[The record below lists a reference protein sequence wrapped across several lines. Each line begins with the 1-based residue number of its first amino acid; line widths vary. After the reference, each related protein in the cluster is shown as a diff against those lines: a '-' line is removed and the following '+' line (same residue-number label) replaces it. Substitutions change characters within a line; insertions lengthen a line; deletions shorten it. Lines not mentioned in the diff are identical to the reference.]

1 MHGHTDDTG
10 QSNLT
15 RALQS
20 PPKYILS
27 AGVENVS
34 HRNGDVYTAKIVS
47 VIPTNTRVKHRTERN
62 RNLETYHGKETLSP
76 ARLCASSPTPTI

>member
-1 MHGHTDDTG
+1 MHGHTNDTS
-10 QSNLT
+10 QSDLT

-20 PPKYILS
+20 PPKYIVS

-34 HRNGDVYTAKIVS
+34 HRNGDVDTAEIFS
-47 VIPTNTRVKHRTERN
+47 VIPPNTRVKYRTERN

-76 ARLCASSPTPTI
+76 ARL

>member
-1 MHGHTDDTG
+1 MHGHTNDTG

-20 PPKYILS
+20 PSKYILS

-47 VIPTNTRVKHRTERN
+47 VIPTNTSGLTPHRPKSH
-62 RNLETYHGKETLSP
+62 LETYHGQETLSP
-76 ARLCASSPTPTI
+76 ARL

>member
-1 MHGHTDDTG
+1 MHGHTNDTG

-20 PPKYILS
+20 PPKYIVS

-34 HRNGDVYTAKIVS
+34 HRNGDVDTAEIFS
-47 VIPTNTRVKHRTERN
+47 VIPTNTRVEHHTERN

-76 ARLCASSPTPTI
+76 ARL